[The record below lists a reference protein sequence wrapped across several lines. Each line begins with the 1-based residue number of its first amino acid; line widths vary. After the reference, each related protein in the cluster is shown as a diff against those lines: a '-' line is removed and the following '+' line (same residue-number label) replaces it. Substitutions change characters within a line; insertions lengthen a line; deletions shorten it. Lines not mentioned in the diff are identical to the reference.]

1 MHRVWYDM
9 VYIFCDM
16 YSAIKYD
23 NTVYITYIISYYALY
38 GENIFLIDLD
48 R

>member
-1 MHRVWYDM
+1 
-9 VYIFCDM
+9 M

-48 R
+48 RYIYYCLSYLYSFEE